1 MPPRP
6 SRQTMTSSRSSVDD
20 RPMANHDDV
29 HIGCGEDMSSF
40 SVVTGQI
47 STELR
52 EGLERDFTPA
62 EIAVI
67 FKRIH
72 KTLAPT
78 VAIMLYAEDLF
89 ELVRQRR

>member
-1 MPPRP
+1 M
-6 SRQTMTSSRSSVDD
+6 D
-20 RPMANHDDV
+20 
-29 HIGCGEDMSSF
+29 GEDMASF

-47 STELR
+47 PTELR

-67 FKRIH
+67 FTRIH

-78 VAIMLYAEDLF
+78 VTTPGALFVLGPSAVGKSVFIAAQVRASHIRYAIL
-89 ELVRQRR
+89 R